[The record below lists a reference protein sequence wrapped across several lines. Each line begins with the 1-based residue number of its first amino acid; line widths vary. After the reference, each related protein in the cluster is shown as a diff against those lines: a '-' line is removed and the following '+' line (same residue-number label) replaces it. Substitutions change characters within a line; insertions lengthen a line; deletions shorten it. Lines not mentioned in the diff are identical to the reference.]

1 MLYEVDLGSGITWG
15 CHAGVGFDVLVNI
28 LSCTSPTHVVQL
40 LTSSSKKNLPH
51 GRFWDASARAK
62 TLYVESSVEES
73 AT

>member
-1 MLYEVDLGSGITWG
+1 MDLSSCIAGG
-15 CHAGVGFDVLVNI
+15 CHAGVGFDVLVDI
-28 LSCTSPTHVVQL
+28 LSCTFPTHVVQL

-62 TLYVESSVEES
+62 TLYVESAVEES